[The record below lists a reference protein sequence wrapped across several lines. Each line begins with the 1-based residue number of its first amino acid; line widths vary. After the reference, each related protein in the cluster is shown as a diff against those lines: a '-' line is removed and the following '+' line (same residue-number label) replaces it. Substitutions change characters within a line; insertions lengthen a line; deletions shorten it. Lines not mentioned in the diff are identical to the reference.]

1 MTVIKLCGL
10 REPEEIAL
18 VNELRP
24 DKVGF
29 MLYDKSKRYC
39 PKERL
44 VALKAQ
50 LDPAIAAVGVAVNA
64 APQELAALVAQGLL
78 DELQLHGQEDEAY
91 LEQLRQLL
99 AAPGSKPVTI
109 SQAFSIKSSADLERA
124 LKSSADCLLLDA
136 GSGGSGKC
144 FDWSLLTPELRAQL
158 KARPWLLAGGLNP
171 NNVATAIQHLA
182 PYGVDVSSGIEEPEG
197 SGHKSL
203 ALMRA
208 FCAAV
213 RAADGVA
220 LAADGVALAADGVA
234 LAADGAA
241 LAADGAA
248 FHAAD
253 SDMCC

>member
-29 MLYDKSKRYC
+29 MLYAKSKRYC
-39 PKERL
+39 PSERL
-44 VALKAQ
+44 AALKAQ

-64 APQELAALVAQGLL
+64 APEELTLLVAHGLV

-91 LEQLRQLL
+91 LSQLRQLL
-99 AAPGSKPVTI
+99 QAQVGASVPLC
-109 SQAFSIKSSADLERA
+109 QAFSIKSSADLVRA
-124 LKSSADCLLLDA
+124 LHSSADCLLLDA
-136 GSGGSGKC
+136 GSGGSGQC
-144 FDWSLLTPELRAQL
+144 FDWNLLTPELRTKL

-171 NNVATAIQHLA
+171 HNVTAAIQMLA

-208 FCAAV
+208 FCTAV
-213 RAADGVA
+213 RAA
-220 LAADGVALAADGVA
+220 
-234 LAADGAA
+234 
-241 LAADGAA
+241 
-248 FHAAD
+248 
-253 SDMCC
+253 

>member
-29 MLYDKSKRYC
+29 MLYEKSKRYC
-39 PKERL
+39 PHERL
-44 VALKAQ
+44 AALKAQ

-64 APQELAALVAQGLL
+64 APEELAALVAQGLV

-91 LEQLRQLL
+91 LQQLRQLL
-99 AAPGSKPVTI
+99 RAQGTKVTV

-124 LKSSADCLLLDA
+124 LTSSADCLLLDA
-136 GSGGSGKC
+136 GSGGTGKC
-144 FDWSLLTPELRAQL
+144 FDWSLLTPALR
-158 KARPWLLAGGLNP
+158 ARPWLLAGGLNP
-171 NNVATAIQHLA
+171 HNVAAAIERLA

-213 RAADGVA
+213 RAADNA
-220 LAADGVALAADGVA
+220 RAPDNARAADNARTADNARAAD
-234 LAADGAA
+234 
-241 LAADGAA
+241 
-248 FHAAD
+248 
-253 SDMCC
+253 

>member
-1 MTVIKLCGL
+1 MSVIKLCGL

-29 MLYDKSKRYC
+29 MLYEKSKRYC
-39 PKERL
+39 PRERL
-44 VALKAQ
+44 TALKAQ

-64 APQELAALVAQGLL
+64 EPEELASLVAQGLI

-91 LEQLRQLL
+91 LQQLRQLL
-99 AAPGSKPVTI
+99 RAQGTKVTV
-109 SQAFSIKSSADLERA
+109 SQAFSIKSRADLERA
-124 LKSSADCLLLDA
+124 LTSSADCLLLDA
-136 GSGGSGKC
+136 GSGGTGKC
-144 FDWSLLTPELRAQL
+144 FDWSLLTPALRAPL
-158 KARPWLLAGGLNP
+158 SARPWLLAGGLNP
-171 NNVATAIQHLA
+171 HNVAAAIERLA

-213 RAADGVA
+213 RAADNA
-220 LAADGVALAADGVA
+220 RAPDNARAADNARTADNARAAD
-234 LAADGAA
+234 
-241 LAADGAA
+241 
-248 FHAAD
+248 
-253 SDMCC
+253 